1 MTNMFYSI
9 YLIYVHNLRTNLNLF
24 IYPNIVF
31 VLATV
36 EPNNLRNGKSR
47 IEYQSK
53 QKKTKKKK

>member
-1 MTNMFYSI
+1 MFYSI